1 MYICTC
7 IYGNW
12 RKFKRK
18 RKKNL
23 VFPRIHK
30 KKEKGKNEEGRK
42 KGYREV
48 LQFQMQFLGRPPST
62 GHSTYRA
69 LETTRR
75 HRKTVCAD
83 SWSDFSLA
91 DTLLFR
97 ITGIKRVGKWRRYK
111 RSGVQLDSGD
121 SFDQLEERRRRTASL
136 LK

>member
-1 MYICTC
+1 MH
-7 IYGNW
+7 IYTETGGNSSGNE
-12 RKFKRK
+12 RKISY
-18 RKKNL
+18 
-23 VFPRIHK
+23 FPGSIK
-30 KKEKGKNEEGRK
+30 KKKREKTKKGGRK
-42 KGYREV
+42 DIERYYNFKCNS
-48 LQFQMQFLGRPPST
+48 LGVRPRRAI
-62 GHSTYRA
+62 RA
-69 LETTRR
+69 LETMRR

-83 SWSDFSLA
+83 SWPDFSLA